1 MIPHRIILFLN
12 TPAAG
17 FAVCGAMLFLC
28 GFFMGAAY
36 EMNWS
41 AV

>member
-1 MIPHRIILFLN
+1 MTRIILFLN

-28 GFFMGAAY
+28 GFCMGAAY

-41 AV
+41 AGQ

>member
-1 MIPHRIILFLN
+1 MTRIILFLN

-28 GFFMGAAY
+28 GFFMGAVY

-41 AV
+41 AGQ